1 MRDLIQNK
9 FQGIKHKWFYL
20 PTTSKDFQYVV
31 DLLTQ
36 KINQGNITV
45 KESIEIVKAFKKTG
59 KMWLKLITVKGRSN
73 LYCECLLITT
83 NNTKIKTAL
92 SCESILAS
100 ELMMSTPK
108 SLKLFDVIK
117 DKNEWK
123 KADSFI
129 DPITYPPVEEE
140 LTECGYFLYKAFLK
154 EKQKNKEFYS
164 SKLYTDYWSR

>member
-20 PTTSKDFQYVV
+20 PIASKDLQQIIDV
-31 DLLTQ
+31 LTQ
-36 KINQGNITV
+36 KINQGDVTV
-45 KESIEIVKAFKKTG
+45 KESIELINAFKKTG
-59 KMWLKLITVKGRSN
+59 KMWLKLLTVKGRSK
-73 LYCECLLITT
+73 LYCECLLITRS
-83 NNTKIKTAL
+83 NKKIKTAL
-92 SCESILAS
+92 SCESILSS

-108 SLKLFDVIK
+108 SLKLFNVVK

-123 KADSFI
+123 KVDSFI

-154 EKQKNKEFYS
+154 EKEKNKDFYS
-164 SKLYTDYWSR
+164 SELYTNYWSR

>member
-20 PTTSKDFQYVV
+20 PVKSKDFQKII

-36 KINQGNITV
+36 KINQGDITV
-45 KESIEIVKAFKKTG
+45 KESIDLISAFKKTE
-59 KMWLKLITVKGRSN
+59 KMWLKLLTVKGRSK
-73 LYCECLLITT
+73 LYCECLLTT
-83 NNTKIKTAL
+83 KNNTKIKTAL
-92 SCESILAS
+92 SCESVLSS

-108 SLKLFDVIK
+108 SLKLFDIVK
-117 DKNEWK
+117 DKSEWK
-123 KADSFI
+123 KVDSFI

-154 EKQKNKEFYS
+154 EKENNKDLYES
-164 SKLYTDYWSR
+164 ELYTKYWSK

>member
-20 PTTSKDFQYVV
+20 PLTSKDFQQIV

-36 KINQGNITV
+36 KISQGEISV
-45 KESIEIVKAFKKTG
+45 KESIDLVSAFKKTG
-59 KMWLKLITVKGRSN
+59 KMWLKLLTVKGRSK
-73 LYCECLLITT
+73 LYCECLLTT
-83 NNTKIKTAL
+83 KNNAKIKTEL
-92 SCESILAS
+92 NCESVLAS

-108 SLKLFDVIK
+108 ALKLFDIIK

-123 KADSFI
+123 KVDSFI

-140 LTECGYFLYKAFLK
+140 LTECGYFLYKAYLK
-154 EKQKNKEFYS
+154 EKEKNKEFYS
-164 SKLYTDYWSR
+164 SELYTNSWSR